1 MPVDK
6 FFYRNDAEG
15 ENACRAELKI
25 RRRMVVHV
33 ADERR
38 ASGLDNLRLGTA
50 VMDMTDMRGSRRQ
63 SWSSSR

>member
-1 MPVDK
+1 MDK

-25 RRRMVVHV
+25 GRSMVVPA
-33 ADERR
+33 ADESR

-50 VMDMTDMRGSRRQ
+50 VLDKTDMWGSRRPVVE
-63 SWSSSR
+63 